1 MLQTREDESE
11 IVLGNKQL
19 AGIFLIVAVLLGIA
33 FTAGYVVRGKT
44 NVKNNLSTDTENP
57 PPLVRPADSE
67 ESAVDRTHR
76 AGQTH
81 TVGSD
86 ENPLGRPQSGA
97 KGQEKISASIAPLGL
112 GERRKGGASDADET
126 ATKSR
131 APNRK
136 IQASSEEAS
145 ADYSPH
151 RGSRYLQ
158 VAAVSKDEAETLADV
173 LHRKGFR
180 AHAVAKP
187 GSTKIYRV
195 IIGPVHDAGDLS
207 ATRDSLRKT
216 GFREVIVQTY

>member
-44 NVKNNLSTDTENP
+44 NAKNNLSTETESP
-57 PPLVRPADSE
+57 APLVRPADSE
-67 ESAVDRTHR
+67 EGAVDRTR
-76 AGQTH
+76 RVGQTH

-86 ENPLGRPQSGA
+86 ENPLGRAQSGA
-97 KGQEKISASIAPLGL
+97 KGQEKTSASGAPL
-112 GERRKGGASDADET
+112 GERRKGGAPNTDET

-145 ADYSPH
+145 AGYSPP

-207 ATRDSLRKT
+207 TTRDSLRKT

>member
-33 FTAGYVVRGKT
+33 FTAGYVVRGKA
-44 NVKNNLSTDTENP
+44 NAKNTLPAETEN
-57 PPLVRPADSE
+57 VATRP
-67 ESAVDRTHR
+67 ESGERAVDPTPRG
-76 AGQTH
+76 GQTH

-86 ENPLGRPQSGA
+86 ENPLGRAHPSAQQPIARSQEQSSTTS
-97 KGQEKISASIAPLGL
+97 KPL
-112 GERRKGGASDADET
+112 GERRTGSDSQADET
-126 ATKSR
+126 TTKSR
-131 APNRK
+131 APVHKN
-136 IQASSEEAS
+136 QPNSEEAS
-145 ADYSPH
+145 AGYSTH
-151 RGSRYLQ
+151 KGSRYLQ

-195 IIGPVHDAGDLS
+195 IIGPVRDAGDLS
-207 ATRDSLRKT
+207 ATRDALRKT
-216 GFREVIVQTY
+216 GFREVIVQSY